1 MGVDRGRARWFGG
14 TVGPF
19 TGGDAPRRDRGC
31 EHGDEAEHRD
41 LAQHGV
47 IGVLAFDCGHK
58 HTRRLRHGLDT
69 RCETCGSAAA
79 SLRRA
84 VELWWIAGVVSEGL
98 PTQEHLHARKGSESA
113 GRAAG
118 AYACRG
124 GGGGGGDV
132 RVEEHGTMAC
142 LALEMCVVWTRI
154 RSMLLPHSAE
164 QVVMEPTKI
173 GL

>member
-1 MGVDRGRARWFGG
+1 MDRGRARWFGG
-14 TVGPF
+14 TVGSF
-19 TGGDAPRRDRGC
+19 TGGDAVRRERGC

-98 PTQEHLHARKGSESA
+98 PTQEHLHVKVQRAQS
-113 GRAAG
+113 GRRVRTRAVTSDAG
-118 AYACRG
+118 AG
-124 GGGGGGDV
+124 GK
-132 RVEEHGTMAC
+132 
-142 LALEMCVVWTRI
+142 L
-154 RSMLLPHSAE
+154 
-164 QVVMEPTKI
+164 
-173 GL
+173 